1 MLQETMENL
10 LHPPAVVSILVLGLV
25 FFLAPQQYKNFLL
38 SDFIDD
44 TIPMFSS
51 FRAYVLRPL
60 ARSLLGWET
69 NDNYSQDDPSLDNG
83 PLSSGLGVKYL
94 FDEHRNATSIIDRS
108 KITSRAMMMS
118 LQNQLDAS
126 GASSTTFSKESLPPT
141 LHVVRGLVN
150 TGNSCFLNSVLQAL
164 SALSS
169 LQPYLES
176 LLTRADDLKLPIDD
190 SQVAEALLETIETLQ
205 EPQSTHKSF
214 RPRTFVSALEAARS
228 RDPKASGYSSNIM
241 NRDQQDAQELF
252 QIVSSALSAEE
263 LNIQKLQATRPLM
276 DIDLLES
283 LVKLDAAK
291 SQNMDKP
298 SNPMVGMLASRL
310 SCIQCGYTEAIRHF
324 AFDNLSL
331 SIPSTY
337 SCSIEDCLQQ
347 FVNLES
353 LNDVV
358 CRKCSLLGTLDRL
371 REEVKRLDSSP
382 SKKIINA
389 TTNTVRRRK
398 KPSKVPVKQHYS
410 SDSESDLDLDYDR
423 MQRPATYTKAER
435 ATMKAKLVQQQHA
448 LITAIR
454 SDVQAPLPD
463 VTLTKVVSPHCTK
476 QVMIG
481 KAPPVLCLHFQRSQ
495 YSPYGTVSKNNCRI
509 NFPEYLD
516 LSPFCTSGVLL
527 TRPNVPMSVSE
538 EELASMGYQPSAK
551 PSKKTMYK
559 LQSVVVHYG
568 GHSYGHFIAYRRKP
582 ASMVSKVDPSQ
593 RVPPSQRT
601 SRAGMFMGSL
611 AEDWFRISDETVESV
626 TLGDVLGAN
635 PYMCLYE
642 KVEEEVSEKSM
653 LPKALSNLSLQA
665 VELGLA
671 KLLGLAKRRTD
682 SGVESDVETD
692 TSSAK
697 DSGMDMSMISEKE
710 YATFFSETL
719 SALSKSGVKERDED
733 MSDMEH
739 LHQEDGHPW
748 KSFMSS
754 PNSTTPPS
762 PIMGSYA

>member
-25 FFLAPQQYKNFLL
+25 FLLAPQQYKNFLL

-44 TIPMFSS
+44 TIPMFAS
-51 FRAYVLRPL
+51 FRAYVLHPL
-60 ARSLLGWET
+60 ARILLGWEI
-69 NDNYSQDDPSLDNG
+69 NDNYSQEDDTSFNNSSF
-83 PLSSGLGVKYL
+83 SSGHGVKYL
-94 FDEHRNATSIIDRS
+94 LDEHRNATSIIDRS

-126 GASSTTFSKESLPPT
+126 GASSTTFNKESLPPT

-176 LLTRADDLKLPIDD
+176 LLTRADDLKLPIED

-263 LNIQKLQATRPLM
+263 LNIQKLQAVRPLM
-276 DIDLLES
+276 DVDLLES
-283 LVKLDAAK
+283 LVKLDTK
-291 SQNMDKP
+291 PQNMEKL
-298 SNPMVGMLASRL
+298 SNPMAGMLASRL
-310 SCIQCGYTEAIRHF
+310 SCVQCGYTEAIRHF

-353 LNDVV
+353 LSDVV
-358 CRKCSLLGTLDRL
+358 CRKCSLLGTLDHL
-371 REEVKRLDSSP
+371 QEDVKRLDSSP
-382 SKKIINA
+382 SKNMSNA
-389 TTNTVRRRK
+389 TTTNTVRRRK
-398 KPSKVPVKQHYS
+398 KPSKAPVKQHYS
-410 SDSESDLDLDYDR
+410 SDSESDLNLDYDR
-423 MQRPATYTKAER
+423 IQRPVTYTKAER
-435 ATMKAKLVQQQHA
+435 AAVKAKLVQRQHS
-448 LITAIR
+448 LIAAIR

-463 VTLTKVVSPHCTK
+463 VTLVKVVSPHCTK

-538 EELASMGYQPSAK
+538 KALASMGYQPSAT
-551 PSKKTMYK
+551 PNRKTMYK

-601 SRAGMFMGSL
+601 SRAGMFMGSQ

-653 LPKALSNLSLQA
+653 LPRALSSLSLQA
-665 VELGLA
+665 VELGLG
-671 KLLGLAKRRTD
+671 KLLRLAKRRTE
-682 SGVESDVETD
+682 SVEPDVETD

-697 DSGMDMSMISEKE
+697 DSGVDMSMISEKE

-719 SALSKSGVKERDED
+719 SALSKTGVKERDED

-739 LHQEDGHPW
+739 LQQEDGHPW
-748 KSFMSS
+748 KSFVSS

>member
-10 LHPPAVVSILVLGLV
+10 LHPPAVVSILVLGLA
-25 FFLAPQQYKNFLL
+25 FLLAPQQYKNFLL

-44 TIPMFSS
+44 TIPMFAS
-51 FRAYVLRPL
+51 FRAYVLHPL
-60 ARSLLGWET
+60 ARILLGWET
-69 NDNYSQDDPSLDNG
+69 SDSYSQDDDTSLNNG
-83 PLSSGLGVKYL
+83 PFSSGLGVKYL
-94 FDEHRNATSIIDRS
+94 LDEHRNATSIIDRS

-126 GASSTTFSKESLPPT
+126 GASSTTFNKESLPPT

-176 LLTRADDLKLPIDD
+176 LLTRADDLKLSIED

-205 EPQSTHKSF
+205 EPQNTNKSF

-263 LNIQKLQATRPLM
+263 LNIEKLQATRPLM
-276 DIDLLES
+276 DIDLLER
-283 LVKLDAAK
+283 LVKLDTK
-291 SQNMDKP
+291 TQNKNNP

-371 REEVKRLDSSP
+371 REEVKRLDSST
-382 SKKIINA
+382 SKIISNTA
-389 TTNTVRRRK
+389 TNTVRRRK
-398 KPSKVPVKQHYS
+398 KPSKAPVKHHYS
-410 SDSESDLDLDYDR
+410 SDSEFDLDHDYDR
-423 MQRPATYTKAER
+423 MQRPVTYTKAER
-435 ATMKAKLVQQQHA
+435 SAAKAKLVQQQHA

-454 SDVQAPLPD
+454 SDVQTPLPN
-463 VTLTKVVSPHCTK
+463 VTLAKVVSPHCTK

-551 PSKKTMYK
+551 PNKKTMYK

-582 ASMVSKVDPSQ
+582 ASMVSK
-593 RVPPSQRT
+593 
-601 SRAGMFMGSL
+601 
-611 AEDWFRISDETVESV
+611 
-626 TLGDVLGAN
+626 
-635 PYMCLYE
+635 
-642 KVEEEVSEKSM
+642 
-653 LPKALSNLSLQA
+653 
-665 VELGLA
+665 
-671 KLLGLAKRRTD
+671 
-682 SGVESDVETD
+682 
-692 TSSAK
+692 
-697 DSGMDMSMISEKE
+697 
-710 YATFFSETL
+710 
-719 SALSKSGVKERDED
+719 
-733 MSDMEH
+733 
-739 LHQEDGHPW
+739 
-748 KSFMSS
+748 
-754 PNSTTPPS
+754 
-762 PIMGSYA
+762 

>member
-25 FFLAPQQYKNFLL
+25 FLLAPQQYKNFLL

-44 TIPMFSS
+44 SIPMFAS
-51 FRAYVLRPL
+51 FRAYVLYPL
-60 ARSLLGWET
+60 ARILLGWET
-69 NDNYSQDDPSLDNG
+69 NDSYNQDNDTPLNNG
-83 PLSSGLGVKYL
+83 PFSSGLGVKYL

-126 GASSTTFSKESLPPT
+126 EVSSTTTFKESLPPT

-176 LLTRADDLKLPIDD
+176 LLTRADDLKLPIED
-190 SQVAEALLETIETLQ
+190 SQVTEALLDTIETLQ
-205 EPQSTHKSF
+205 EPQSAHKSL

-276 DIDLLES
+276 DVDLLES
-283 LVKLDAAK
+283 LVKDTR
-291 SQNMDKP
+291 SQHKDKL

-347 FVNLES
+347 FINLES

-358 CRKCSLLGTLDRL
+358 CRKCSLLATLNRL

-382 SKKIINA
+382 SKNTNA
-389 TTNTVRRRK
+389 STNNIRQRRK
-398 KPSKVPVKQHYS
+398 SMAPVKQHYS
-410 SDSESDLDLDYDR
+410 SDSESDLDLEYDR
-423 MQRPATYTKAER
+423 QQSVNYTTAER
-435 ATMKAKLVQQQHA
+435 AAMMTKVVQQQHA
-448 LITAIR
+448 LLTAIR
-454 SDVQAPLPD
+454 SDVQASLPD
-463 VTLTKVVSPHCTK
+463 ITLAKTVSPHCTK

-527 TRPNVPMSVSE
+527 TRPNVPMSVSD
-538 EELASMGYQPSAK
+538 EELASMGYQPSAT
-551 PSKKTMYK
+551 PNKKIMYK

-601 SRAGMFMGSL
+601 SRAGMFMGSQ

-642 KVEEEVSEKSM
+642 RVEEEVSEKS
-653 LPKALSNLSLQA
+653 LFPKVLSSLSLQA
-665 VELGLA
+665 VELGLG
-671 KLLGLAKRRTD
+671 KLLGLAKHRTEP
-682 SGVESDVETD
+682 GVESDADTD

-697 DSGMDMSMISEKE
+697 DSGMGMSISEKE
-710 YATFFSETL
+710 YATIFSETL
-719 SALSKSGVKERDED
+719 SALSRTGVKERDED

-748 KSFMSS
+748 KSFVSS